1 VRWLST
7 AEAVSEGK
15 KPVIT
20 EVAGFEL
27 SAGSPEP
34 VVPSTAGLGPSDPVI
49 TKVAG
54 FGRDFGPQ
62 LPGERTTIPDDLR

>member
-1 VRWLST
+1 MRRPSCARSAL
-7 AEAVSEGK
+7 EGK

-27 SAGSPEP
+27 LAGFELSEP
-34 VVPSTAGLGPSDPVI
+34 VV

>member
-1 VRWLST
+1 
-7 AEAVSEGK
+7 
-15 KPVIT
+15 VIT

-27 SAGSPEP
+27 LAGFELSEP
-34 VVPSTAGLGPSDPVI
+34 VV